1 MGDTVN
7 KEIDM
12 KNYQVRTDLLID
24 LYTGEYDKEKVDL
37 HTEKDQ
43 DIEVVDIVIKDEE
56 NEFKKKKGKYTTVAF
71 SDVTDKE
78 NQKRVEEVVTR
89 YLKAMLDYL
98 HISPDASCLVV
109 GLGNRESTP
118 DSLGPRV
125 IEKVLVTKYLFDAPG
140 IQVSSDYRNVS
151 VFSPG
156 VLATTGIESS
166 EMILGI
172 VERTK
177 PDFLIVIDALAS
189 TSLDRINKT
198 IQMTDSGIHPGSG
211 IGNNRKEI
219 NQESLGIPV
228 ISIGVPTVIEAITV
242 VSDTI
247 QYLYKH
253 FAYNKEN
260 LNKNKFIP
268 ITKRDYREFSGELNQ
283 EEKEELFGHIG
294 LLSEDERKE
303 LIFEVLTPIGYNMMV
318 TPKEIDFL
326 MEKLS
331 SVIASSI
338 NCSLH
343 KNFDI

>member
-1 MGDTVN
+1 MN

-24 LYTGEYDKEKVDL
+24 LYTGEYDKEKIDL
-37 HTEKDQ
+37 HREKNQ
-43 DIEVVDIVIKDEE
+43 DIEIVDIVIKDED
-56 NEFKKKKGKYTTVAF
+56 NEFKKKKGKYTTVQF

-78 NQKRVEEVVTR
+78 NQKRVEEIVTR
-89 YLKAMLDYL
+89 YLKAMLAYL

-125 IEKVLVTKYLFDAPG
+125 IEKILVTKYLFDTPG
-140 IQVSSDYRNVS
+140 VQVANDYRNVS

-172 VERTK
+172 IERTK

-219 NQESLGIPV
+219 NKESLGIPV
-228 ISIGVPTVIEAITV
+228 ISIGVPTVIEAITI

-247 QYLYKH
+247 QYFYKH
-253 FAYNKEN
+253 FAYNKAN

-268 ITKRDYREFSGELNQ
+268 ITKRDYREFNGELNKK
-283 EEKEELFGHIG
+283 EKEELFGHIG
-294 LLSEDERKE
+294 LLTEKERKE
-303 LIFEVLTPIGYNMMV
+303 LIFEVLSPIGYNMMV

-326 MEKLS
+326 MEKVS
-331 SVIASSI
+331 SVIANSI

>member
-89 YLKAMLDYL
+89 YLKAMLGYL

-125 IEKVLVTKYLFDAPG
+125 IEKVLVTKYLFDTPG

-198 IQMTDSGIHPGSG
+198 IQMTDSGIHAGSG
-211 IGNNRKEI
+211 IGNNRKDI
-219 NQESLGIPV
+219 NQESLAIPV

-268 ITKRDYREFSGELNQ
+268 ITKRDYREFNGELNKQ
-283 EEKEELFGHIG
+283 EKEELFGHIG
-294 LLSEDERKE
+294 LLTEKERKE
-303 LIFEVLTPIGYNMMV
+303 LIFEVLSPIGYNMMV

>member
-1 MGDTVN
+1 MN

-24 LYTGEYDKEKVDL
+24 LYTGEYDKEKIDL
-37 HTEKDQ
+37 HREKDQ
-43 DIEVVDIVIKDEE
+43 DIEIVDIVIKDED
-56 NEFKKKKGKYTTVAF
+56 NEFKKKKGKYTTVQF

-78 NQKRVEEVVTR
+78 NQKRVEEIVTR
-89 YLKAMLDYL
+89 YLKAMLEYL

-125 IEKVLVTKYLFDAPG
+125 IEKILVTKYLFDTPG
-140 IQVSSDYRNVS
+140 VQVANDYRNVS

-156 VLATTGIESS
+156 VLATNGIESS

-172 VERTK
+172 IERTK

-219 NQESLGIPV
+219 NKESLGIPV
-228 ISIGVPTVIEAITV
+228 ISIGVPTVIEAITI

-247 QYLYKH
+247 QYFYKH
-253 FAYNKEN
+253 FAYNKAN

-268 ITKRDYREFSGELNQ
+268 ITKRDYREFNGELNKQ
-283 EEKEELFGHIG
+283 EKEELFGHIG
-294 LLSEDERKE
+294 LLTEKERKE
-303 LIFEVLTPIGYNMMV
+303 LIFEVLSPIGYNMMV

-326 MEKLS
+326 MEKVS
-331 SVIASSI
+331 SVIANSI

>member
-1 MGDTVN
+1 MN

-24 LYTGEYDKEKVDL
+24 LYTGEYDKEKIDL
-37 HTEKDQ
+37 HREKDQ
-43 DIEVVDIVIKDEE
+43 DIEIVDIVIKDED
-56 NEFKKKKGKYTTVAF
+56 NEFKKKKGKYTTVQF

-78 NQKRVEEVVTR
+78 NQKRVEEIVTR
-89 YLKAMLDYL
+89 YLKAMLAYL

-125 IEKVLVTKYLFDAPG
+125 IEKILVTKYLFDTPG
-140 IQVSSDYRNVS
+140 VQVANDYRNVS

-172 VERTK
+172 IERTK

-219 NQESLGIPV
+219 NKESLGIPV
-228 ISIGVPTVIEAITV
+228 ISIGVPTVIEAITI

-247 QYLYKH
+247 QYFYKH
-253 FAYNKEN
+253 FAYNKAN

-268 ITKRDYREFSGELNQ
+268 ITKRDYREFNGELNKQ
-283 EEKEELFGHIG
+283 EKEELFGHIG
-294 LLSEDERKE
+294 LLTEKERKE
-303 LIFEVLTPIGYNMMV
+303 LIFEVLSPIGYNMTV

-326 MEKLS
+326 MEKVS
-331 SVIASSI
+331 SVIANSI

>member
-1 MGDTVN
+1 MN

-24 LYTGEYDKEKVDL
+24 LYTGEYDKEKIDL
-37 HTEKDQ
+37 HREKDQ
-43 DIEVVDIVIKDEE
+43 DIEIVDIVIKDED
-56 NEFKKKKGKYTTVAF
+56 NEFKKKKGKYTTVQF

-78 NQKRVEEVVTR
+78 NQKRVEEIVTR
-89 YLKAMLDYL
+89 YLKAMLAYL

-125 IEKVLVTKYLFDAPG
+125 IEKILVTKYLFDTPG
-140 IQVSSDYRNVS
+140 VQVANDYRNVS

-172 VERTK
+172 IERTK
-177 PDFLIVIDALAS
+177 PDFLIAIDALAS

-219 NQESLGIPV
+219 NKESLGIPV
-228 ISIGVPTVIEAITV
+228 ISIGVPTVIEAITI

-247 QYLYKH
+247 QYFYKH
-253 FAYNKEN
+253 FAYNKAN

-268 ITKRDYREFSGELNQ
+268 ITKRDYREFNGELNKQ
-283 EEKEELFGHIG
+283 EKEELFGHIG
-294 LLSEDERKE
+294 LLTEKERKE
-303 LIFEVLTPIGYNMMV
+303 LIFEVLSPIGYNMMV

-326 MEKLS
+326 MEKVS
-331 SVIASSI
+331 SVIANSI

>member
-1 MGDTVN
+1 MN

-24 LYTGEYDKEKVDL
+24 LYTGEYDKEKIDL
-37 HTEKDQ
+37 HREKDQ
-43 DIEVVDIVIKDEE
+43 DIEIVDIVIKDED
-56 NEFKKKKGKYTTVAF
+56 NEFKKKKGKYTTVQF

-78 NQKRVEEVVTR
+78 NQKRVEGIVTR
-89 YLKAMLDYL
+89 YLKAMLAYL

-125 IEKVLVTKYLFDAPG
+125 IEKILVTKYLFDTPG
-140 IQVSSDYRNVS
+140 VQVANDYRNVS

-172 VERTK
+172 IERTK

-219 NQESLGIPV
+219 NKESLGIPV
-228 ISIGVPTVIEAITV
+228 ISIGVPTVIEAITI

-247 QYLYKH
+247 QYFYKH
-253 FAYNKEN
+253 FAYNKAN

-268 ITKRDYREFSGELNQ
+268 ITKRDYREFNGELNKQ
-283 EEKEELFGHIG
+283 EKEELFGHIG
-294 LLSEDERKE
+294 LLTEKERKE
-303 LIFEVLTPIGYNMMV
+303 LIFEVLSPIGYNMMV

-326 MEKLS
+326 MEKVS
-331 SVIASSI
+331 SVIANSI

>member
-1 MGDTVN
+1 M
-7 KEIDM
+7 
-12 KNYQVRTDLLID
+12 
-24 LYTGEYDKEKVDL
+24 
-37 HTEKDQ
+37 
-43 DIEVVDIVIKDEE
+43 
-56 NEFKKKKGKYTTVAF
+56 
-71 SDVTDKE
+71 
-78 NQKRVEEVVTR
+78 VTR

-125 IEKVLVTKYLFDAPG
+125 IEKILVTKYLFDTPG
-140 IQVSSDYRNVS
+140 IQASSDYRNVS

-268 ITKRDYREFSGELNQ
+268 ITKRDYREFNGELNQ

-294 LLSEDERKE
+294 LLNEDERKE

>member
-1 MGDTVN
+1 MN

-24 LYTGEYDKEKVDL
+24 LYTGEYDKEKIDL
-37 HTEKDQ
+37 HREKDQ
-43 DIEVVDIVIKDEE
+43 DIEIVDIVIKDED
-56 NEFKKKKGKYTTVAF
+56 NEFKKKKGKYTTVQF

-78 NQKRVEEVVTR
+78 NQKRVEEIVTR
-89 YLKAMLDYL
+89 YLKAMLEYL

-125 IEKVLVTKYLFDAPG
+125 IEKILVTKYLFDTPG
-140 IQVSSDYRNVS
+140 VQVANDYRNVS

-172 VERTK
+172 IERTK

-219 NQESLGIPV
+219 NKESLGIPV
-228 ISIGVPTVIEAITV
+228 ISIGVPTVIEAITI

-247 QYLYKH
+247 QYFYKH
-253 FAYNKEN
+253 FAYNKAN

-268 ITKRDYREFSGELNQ
+268 ITKRDYREFNGELNKQ
-283 EEKEELFGHIG
+283 EKEELFGHIG
-294 LLSEDERKE
+294 LLTEKERKE
-303 LIFEVLTPIGYNMMV
+303 LIFEVLSPIGYNMMV

-326 MEKLS
+326 MEKVS
-331 SVIASSI
+331 SVIANSI

-343 KNFDI
+343 TNFDI

>member
-1 MGDTVN
+1 MN

-24 LYTGEYDKEKVDL
+24 LYTGEYDKEKIDL
-37 HTEKDQ
+37 HREKDQ
-43 DIEVVDIVIKDEE
+43 DIEIVDIVIKDED
-56 NEFKKKKGKYTTVAF
+56 NEFKKKKGKYTTVQF

-78 NQKRVEEVVTR
+78 NQKRVEEIVTR
-89 YLKAMLDYL
+89 YLKAMLAYL

-125 IEKVLVTKYLFDAPG
+125 IEKILVTKYLFDTPG
-140 IQVSSDYRNVS
+140 VQVANDYRNVS

-172 VERTK
+172 IERTK

-219 NQESLGIPV
+219 NKESLGIPV
-228 ISIGVPTVIEAITV
+228 ISIGVPTVIEAITI

-247 QYLYKH
+247 QYFYKH
-253 FAYNKEN
+253 FAYNKAN

-268 ITKRDYREFSGELNQ
+268 ITKRDYREFNGELNKQ
-283 EEKEELFGHIG
+283 EKEELFGHIG
-294 LLSEDERKE
+294 LLTEKERKE
-303 LIFEVLTPIGYNMMV
+303 LIFEVLSPIGYNMMV

-326 MEKLS
+326 MEKVS
-331 SVIASSI
+331 SVIANSI

>member
-1 MGDTVN
+1 MN

-24 LYTGEYDKEKVDL
+24 LYTGEYDKEKIDL
-37 HTEKDQ
+37 HREKDQ
-43 DIEVVDIVIKDEE
+43 DIEIVDIVIKDED
-56 NEFKKKKGKYTTVAF
+56 NEFKKKKGKYTTVQF

-78 NQKRVEEVVTR
+78 NQKRVEEIVTR
-89 YLKAMLDYL
+89 YLKAMLEYL

-125 IEKVLVTKYLFDAPG
+125 IEKILVTKYLFDTPG
-140 IQVSSDYRNVS
+140 VQVANDYRNVS

-172 VERTK
+172 IERTK

-219 NQESLGIPV
+219 NKESLGIPV
-228 ISIGVPTVIEAITV
+228 ISIGVPTVIEAITI

-247 QYLYKH
+247 QYFYKH
-253 FAYNKEN
+253 FAYNKAN

-268 ITKRDYREFSGELNQ
+268 ITKRDYREFNGELNKQ
-283 EEKEELFGHIG
+283 EKEELFGHIG
-294 LLSEDERKE
+294 LLTEKERKE
-303 LIFEVLTPIGYNMMV
+303 LIFEVLSPIGYNMMV

-326 MEKLS
+326 MEKVS
-331 SVIASSI
+331 SVIANSI

>member
-1 MGDTVN
+1 MN

-24 LYTGEYDKEKVDL
+24 LYTGEYDKEKIDL
-37 HTEKDQ
+37 HTEKDR

-56 NEFKKKKGKYTTVAF
+56 NEFKKKKGKYTTVQF

-78 NQKRVEEVVTR
+78 NQKRVEEIVTR
-89 YLKAMLDYL
+89 YLKAMLEYL

-125 IEKVLVTKYLFDAPG
+125 IEKILVTKYLFDTPG
-140 IQVSSDYRNVS
+140 VQVANDYRNVS

-172 VERTK
+172 IERTK

-219 NQESLGIPV
+219 NKESLGIPV
-228 ISIGVPTVIEAITV
+228 ISIGVPTVIEAITI

-247 QYLYKH
+247 QYFYKH
-253 FAYNKEN
+253 FAYNKAN

-268 ITKRDYREFSGELNQ
+268 ITKRDYREFNGELNKQ
-283 EEKEELFGHIG
+283 EKEELFGHIG
-294 LLSEDERKE
+294 LLTEKERKE
-303 LIFEVLTPIGYNMMV
+303 LIFEVLSPIGYNMMV

-326 MEKLS
+326 MEKVS
-331 SVIASSI
+331 SVIANSI

>member
-1 MGDTVN
+1 MN

-12 KNYQVRTDLLID
+12 KNYQIRTDLLID
-24 LYTGEYDKEKVDL
+24 LYTGEYDKNKVDL
-37 HTEKDQ
+37 HTEKDKE
-43 DIEVVDIVIKDEE
+43 IEVVDIVIKDEG

-71 SDVTDKE
+71 LDVTDKE

-89 YLKAMLDYL
+89 YLKAMLNHL
-98 HISPDASCLVV
+98 KIKEDASCLVV
-109 GLGNRESTP
+109 GLGNKESTP
-118 DSLGPRV
+118 DSLGPKV
-125 IEKVLVTKYLFDAPG
+125 IEKVLVTKYLFDTPG
-140 IQVSSDYRNVS
+140 IEVSSNYRNVS
-151 VFSPG
+151 AFTPG

-166 EMILGI
+166 DMILGI
-172 VERTK
+172 IERTH
-177 PDFLIVIDALAS
+177 PDFLIIIDALAS
-189 TSLDRINKT
+189 ISLDRINKT

-211 IGNNRKEI
+211 IGNNRKAI
-219 NQESLGIPV
+219 DQEHLGIPV

-247 QYLYKH
+247 EYLYKH

-260 LNKNKFIP
+260 MNKNKLIP
-268 ITKRDYREFSGELNQ
+268 ITKRNYLDYPGELAPQ
-283 EEKEELFGHIG
+283 EKEELFGHIG
-294 LLSEDERKE
+294 LLNEEERKE

-331 SVIASSI
+331 SVIANSI
-338 NCSLH
+338 NRTLH

>member
-1 MGDTVN
+1 MN

-24 LYTGEYDKEKVDL
+24 LYTGEYDKEKIDL
-37 HTEKDQ
+37 HREKDQ
-43 DIEVVDIVIKDEE
+43 DIEIVDIVIKDED
-56 NEFKKKKGKYTTVAF
+56 NEFKKKKGKYTTVQF

-78 NQKRVEEVVTR
+78 NQKRVEEIVTR
-89 YLKAMLDYL
+89 YLKAMLAYL

-125 IEKVLVTKYLFDAPG
+125 IEKILVTKYLFDTPG
-140 IQVSSDYRNVS
+140 VQVANDYRNVS

-172 VERTK
+172 IERTK

-219 NQESLGIPV
+219 NKESLGIPV
-228 ISIGVPTVIEAITV
+228 ISIGVPTVIEAITI

-247 QYLYKH
+247 QYFYKH
-253 FAYNKEN
+253 FAYNKAN

-268 ITKRDYREFSGELNQ
+268 ITKRDYREFNGELNKK
-283 EEKEELFGHIG
+283 EKEELFGHIG
-294 LLSEDERKE
+294 LLTEKERKE
-303 LIFEVLTPIGYNMMV
+303 LIFEVLSPIGYNMMV

-326 MEKLS
+326 MEKVS
-331 SVIASSI
+331 SVIANSI

>member
-1 MGDTVN
+1 MN

-24 LYTGEYDKEKVDL
+24 LYTGEYDKEKIDL
-37 HTEKDQ
+37 HTEKDR

-56 NEFKKKKGKYTTVAF
+56 NEFKKKKGKYTTVQF

-78 NQKRVEEVVTR
+78 NQKRVEEIVTR
-89 YLKAMLDYL
+89 YLKAMLEYL

-109 GLGNRESTP
+109 GLGNSQSTP

-125 IEKVLVTKYLFDAPG
+125 IEKILVTKYLFDTPG
-140 IQVSSDYRNVS
+140 VQVANDYRNVS

-172 VERTK
+172 IERTK

-219 NQESLGIPV
+219 NKESLGIPV
-228 ISIGVPTVIEAITV
+228 ISIGVPTVIEAITI

-247 QYLYKH
+247 QYFYKH
-253 FAYNKEN
+253 FAYNKAN

-268 ITKRDYREFSGELNQ
+268 ITKRDYREFNGELNKQ
-283 EEKEELFGHIG
+283 EKEELFGHIG
-294 LLSEDERKE
+294 LLTEKERKE
-303 LIFEVLTPIGYNMMV
+303 LIFEVLSPIGYNMMV

-326 MEKLS
+326 MEKVS
-331 SVIASSI
+331 SVIANSI